1 MIDKLKVYLHGE
13 SIAEAKII
21 EIESG
26 ASHEEIIKYF
36 HKETNA
42 SGSVEDY
49 KLFIEREDADG
60 ITIEEEEVIVI
71 KHKTHIHC
79 HRCEKVE
86 ATIGYQHLTE
96 NFPVGPETTV
106 AQLTKL
112 AAKAFRVSPVDAAD
126 LVLRLGTDILPVT
139 EHIGTLVKYPDCK
152 ITLALTP
159 PKQFQG

>member
-1 MIDKLKVYLHGE
+1 MTDKLKVYLHGE
-13 SIAEAKII
+13 DVAEARII
-21 EIESG
+21 EVEAG
-26 ASHEEIIKYF
+26 ASHAEIIEYF

-42 SGSVEDY
+42 LGSIEDY
-49 KLFIEREDADG
+49 KLFIEREDTDG

-71 KHKTHIHC
+71 KHKAHVHC

-86 ATIGYQHLTE
+86 ALIGYQHLTK
-96 NFPVGPETTV
+96 NFPVGPETTI
-106 AQLTKL
+106 AQLTK
-112 AAKAFRVSPVDAAD
+112 AAAAEFKVSPVDAAD